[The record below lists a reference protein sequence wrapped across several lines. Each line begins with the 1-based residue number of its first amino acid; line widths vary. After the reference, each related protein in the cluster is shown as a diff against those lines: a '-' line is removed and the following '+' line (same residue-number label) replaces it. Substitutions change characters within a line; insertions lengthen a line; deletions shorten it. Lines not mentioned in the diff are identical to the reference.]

1 MAASS
6 FGEQHS
12 LNHHQK
18 ATLGGVLITL
28 GIVFGDIGTSPLYTV
43 NAIAGEDPIDSEII
57 FGAFSCIF
65 WTLTVQTTLKYV
77 LITLRA
83 DNNGEGGI
91 FSLYTLVRRLRG
103 WLMFPA
109 IIGGAFLMAD
119 GLLTPPVSV
128 SSAVEGLRRIYPE
141 INTVP
146 IVLGIIFLLFAVQQF
161 GTASIGWFFG
171 PIMMAWFLFIGGI
184 GAYSALNHPEI
195 FNALNPVYA
204 YNLLVVHPGGFWLL
218 GAVFLCTTGAEALY
232 SDLGHCGRENIRI
245 SWLFVKATLLLSYA
259 GQCAWLIGHEGQ
271 IIHDTRTFYAIVPE
285 PLVPFSIVLATA
297 AAIIASQALISGCFT
312 LVSEAMRLDLWP
324 KFKMIYPTNLKG
336 QIYVPLMNWFMMLGC
351 MGVVLYF
358 EESTAMEAAYGL
370 SVTITMLMTTVLLS
384 YYLLLHRTQ
393 WVVIAVVLGLFIA
406 VETSFLIA
414 NLTKL
419 FEGGWISLLIGLVLF
434 GVMWVWHRGYVIKK
448 QLMEYVP
455 LIDFL
460 PKLKELSIDESV
472 GKTSTHLVYLTG
484 SHNPAKIEKRIMYS
498 IFQRSPKRA
507 DLYWFIHVN
516 VTNRPYDASYEV
528 EFIDRDDVI
537 WVTFNLG
544 FRVEPR
550 INLFFRQVV
559 QELVKNGEINLNS
572 RYSSLGRNNM
582 AGDFRFV
589 LMETFLSYD
598 NSFSKL
604 DNLIMKTYF
613 SLRHLSLSDQASFG
627 LDTSNVTIEKVPL
640 VVSPFNDIKLTRKFP
655 DNIMEC

>member
-6 FGEQHS
+6 FEDHTLQ
-12 LNHHQK
+12 HHQK
-18 ATLGGVLITL
+18 VTLGGLLITL

-43 NAIAGEDPIDSEII
+43 NAIAGEEPIDSDII
-57 FGAFSCIF
+57 YGAFSCIF

-91 FSLYTLVRRLRG
+91 FSLYTLVKRLRG

-109 IIGGAFLMAD
+109 VIGGAFLMAD

-128 SSAVEGLRRIYPE
+128 SSAVEGLNKIYPE
-141 INTVP
+141 IDTVP
-146 IVLGIIFLLFAVQQF
+146 IVLGIIFILFAVQQF

-171 PIMMAWFLFIGGI
+171 PIMVLWFVFIGSI
-184 GAYSALNHPEI
+184 GAYSAIQHPEI
-195 FNALNPVYA
+195 FKSLNPSYA
-204 YNLLVVHPGGFWLL
+204 YSLLVNHPGGFWLL

-245 SWLFVKATLLLSYA
+245 SWIFVKAALLLSYA

-271 IIHDTRTFYAIVPE
+271 IIAETRTFYAIVPE

-324 KFKMIYPTNLKG
+324 KFKIIYPTNLKG

-351 MGVVLYF
+351 MGVVIYF
-358 EESTAMEAAYGL
+358 KESKAMEAAYGL

-393 WVVIAVVLGLFIA
+393 WVVIAVLLGFFMA
-406 VETSFLIA
+406 VEISFLIA
-414 NLTKL
+414 NLTK
-419 FEGGWISLLIGLVLF
+419 FPEGGWISLLIGLGLF
-434 GVMWVWHRGYVIKK
+434 LVMWVWHRGYVIKK
-448 QLMEYVP
+448 GLMQYVD

-460 PKLKELSIDESV
+460 PKLKELSVDDSV
-472 GKTSTHLVYLTG
+472 SKTATHLVYLTG
-484 SHNPAKIEKRIMYS
+484 SNNPAKIEKRVIYS

-528 EFIDRDDVI
+528 EFIDREDVI

-550 INLFFRQVV
+550 VNLFFRQVV
-559 QELVKNGEINLNS
+559 QELVNNREINLNS
-572 RYSSLGRNNM
+572 RYSSLGKNNM

-604 DNLIMKTYF
+604 DNLIMKFYF
-613 SLRHLSLSDQASFG
+613 TLKRLSLSDQASFG

-640 VVSPFNDIKLTRKFP
+640 VVSPFSDIKLTRNFP
-655 DNIMEC
+655 NNMMEC